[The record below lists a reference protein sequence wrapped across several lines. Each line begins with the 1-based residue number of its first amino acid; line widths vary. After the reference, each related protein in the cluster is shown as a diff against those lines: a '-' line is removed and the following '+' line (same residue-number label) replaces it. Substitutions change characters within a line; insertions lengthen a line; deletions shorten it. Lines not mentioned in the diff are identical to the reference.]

1 MFKKTLIAA
10 AAALTVA
17 GSTAAMTN
25 SAQAGWRGA
34 AIAAGVAGLA
44 IGGAVAANNAYGY
57 GPSYGYRSAY
67 GYRSVNYGYGCGY
80 VSRPYY
86 NSWGQFLGYRSV
98 PAC

>member
-10 AAALTVA
+10 TAALTLA
-17 GSTAAMTN
+17 GSVASTS

-44 IGGAVAANNAYGY
+44 IGGAVAANNAYAY
-57 GPSYGYRSAY
+57 DYGYRPVY
-67 GYRSVNYGYGCGY
+67 YGYGCGY
-80 VSRPYY
+80 VSQAVY
-86 NSWGQFLGYRSV
+86 NPWGVFVGYRRV